1 VVALDGAQAVTEYRR
16 TDITSPTG
24 ATTAFERFTQPSGAN
39 NVTRETL
46 APSASSGT

>member
-1 VVALDGAQAVTEYRR
+1 MTLDAAQAVTEYRR
-16 TDITSPTG
+16 SDVTSPTG
-24 ATTAFERFTQPSGAN
+24 ATTAFERFTQPSGVN